1 MAGRGGTIVSPT
13 LIQAFGIAAVLCYVA
28 VTRNQ
33 RGKRHH
39 RDTAPRGLVKH
50 KRESLLTGHPA
61 ECCEGLVDLIK
72 ESESRP
78 PAPPK
83 VEEDAKPMKPKEL
96 ARALLVVVVIGPG
109 STKVYQVSSAAS
121 LTVVLVQ
128 MLFVG

>member
-1 MAGRGGTIVSPT
+1 MAGRGGAIVSPT

-28 VTRNQ
+28 VTRTQ
-33 RGKRHH
+33 GGRRHR
-39 RDTAPRGLVKH
+39 RDTASRGLVKH
-50 KRESLLTGHPA
+50 KRESLLTCHPT

-78 PAPPK
+78 PAPPEA
-83 VEEDAKPMKPKEL
+83 EEDAQPMTPKEL
-96 ARALLVVVVIGPG
+96 ACAVLVVVVIGPG